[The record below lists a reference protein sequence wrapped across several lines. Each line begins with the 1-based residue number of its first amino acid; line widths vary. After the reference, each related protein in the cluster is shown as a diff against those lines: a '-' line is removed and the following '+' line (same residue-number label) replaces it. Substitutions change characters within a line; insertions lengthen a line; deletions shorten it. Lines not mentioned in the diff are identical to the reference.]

1 MKKTFCITSFLMIL
15 FTGAIN
21 LHSVIAQNTW
31 LGLKGGLSIPSLQ
44 GGNTEQSKGYKS
56 RFGPDFGIFG
66 YKDLSDNWALQIE
79 LSYVSQ
85 GGIKKGIQAL
95 DPSMLS
101 GLPVPEGTPL
111 YANFKTEAIMNYI
124 ELPILAKYTIPLKK
138 TYKFYIDGGPNFGYL
153 VSAKTHTSGTSQ
165 IFLDPSGTQPLEIEG
180 QPLPAQNFKAETDIK
195 NDLKKMN
202 VGITG
207 GVGISRT
214 LGPGDL
220 VLDVRGSY
228 GFINVQK
235 DPVNGQNNTGCLV
248 ISLGYAIK
256 I

>member
-1 MKKTFCITSFLMIL
+1 MKKRFFIINVILLISFAGFL
-15 FTGAIN
+15 N
-21 LHSVIAQNTW
+21 LNRASAQDTW
-31 LGLKGGLSIPSLQ
+31 LGVKGGLSIPSLQ
-44 GGNTEQSKGYKS
+44 GGNNEISKGYKS

-66 YKDLSDNWALQIE
+66 YKDFSDHWAIQVE

-95 DPSMLS
+95 DPTLLT
-101 GLPVPEGTPL
+101 GLPVPQGIPL
-111 YANFKTEAIMNYI
+111 YANFKNEAIMNYL
-124 ELPILAKYTIPLKK
+124 ELPVLAKYTIPLKK

-153 VSAKTHTSGTSQ
+153 VSGKTQTSGTSQ
-165 IFLDPSGTQPLEIEG
+165 IFLDPSGQQPITEI
-180 QPLPAQNFKAETDIK
+180 PAQSFKAETDIK
-195 NDLKKMN
+195 DQLKKMN

-228 GFINVQK
+228 GFISVQK
-235 DPVNGQNNTGCLV
+235 DPENGQNNTGCLV

>member
-1 MKKTFCITSFLMIL
+1 MKKIFFFITVIIL
-15 FTGAIN
+15 ISFTGVIN
-21 LHSVIAQNTW
+21 LKSANAQDTW
-31 LGLKGGLSIPSLQ
+31 LGVIGGLSIPSLQ

-56 RFGPDFGIFG
+56 RFGPDFGILL
-66 YKDLSDNWALQIE
+66 DHSLSERFAIQIE

-95 DPSMLS
+95 DPTMLT

-111 YANFKTEAIMNYI
+111 YANFKNEAIMNYI
-124 ELPILAKYTIPLKK
+124 ELPVLAKYFMPLKK
-138 TYKFYIDGGPNFGYL
+138 TYNFYIDGGPNFGYL
-153 VSAKTHTSGTSQ
+153 VSGKTKTSGTSQ
-165 IFLDPSGTQPLEIEG
+165 IYLDAKGQNPITEI
-180 QPLPAQNFKAETDIK
+180 PAQSFKAETDIK

-207 GVGISRT
+207 GVGISKP

-220 VLDVRGSY
+220 ILDVRGSY
-228 GFINVQK
+228 GFIDVQK
-235 DPVNGQNNTGCLV
+235 DPVNGKNNTGCLV
-248 ISLGYAIK
+248 ISVGYAIK

>member
-1 MKKTFCITSFLMIL
+1 MKNSLFFALMLLIL
-15 FTGAIN
+15 STGALN
-21 LHSVIAQNTW
+21 LNRANAQNTW
-31 LGLKGGLSIPSLQ
+31 MGIKGGLSIPSLQ

-56 RFGPDFGIFG
+56 RFGPDFSIFG
-66 YKDLSDNWALQIE
+66 YHNFSDHWALQVE

-85 GGIKKGIQAL
+85 GGVKKGTQSI
-95 DPSMLS
+95 DPTMLT

-124 ELPILAKYTIPLKK
+124 ELPLLAKYTIPLKE
-138 TYKFYIDGGPNFGYL
+138 TCKFYIDGGPNFGYL
-153 VSAKTHTSGTSQ
+153 ANAKTKTSGTSQ
-165 IFLDPSGTQPLEIEG
+165 IFLDPAGTQPLEIEG
-180 QPLPAQNFKAETDIK
+180 QPLPARNFKAETDIK

-202 VGITG
+202 IGITG
-207 GVGISRT
+207 GVGISKL

-220 VLDVRGSY
+220 VFDVRGSY
-228 GFINVQK
+228 GFVYVQK
-235 DPVNGQNNTGCLV
+235 DPVNGRNNTGCLV